1 MKTWYRIGALLAVS
15 AMAVTAVF
23 GQTNNNSK
31 ELSVEESY
39 LQESVEQMVIR
50 EQARADS
57 RDMKLVALEYIGE
70 AIKGGRTN
78 PEIQKTLEYLALEGT
93 VSQAREGGVGR
104 IINNYPDVR
113 AKAAQYLG
121 ELGTKEAKD
130 VLVKM
135 VLSDPEP
142 MVLTEAIKSL
152 GKIGTNDNDEVS
164 TAISL
169 IVTRFDILNPDN
181 IMALSAL
188 EAYEKIAE
196 KNGGIKDPAAV
207 RTIIRIA
214 EGNYIRP
221 VQARARETLNTLR
234 KYTAQQNSKSGGQSS
249 GQK

>member
-234 KYTAQQNSKSGGQSS
+234 KYTAQQNSKSGGQTS